1 MDVFDEVGLHDKV
14 RIIGGDYN
22 GQKGKVTCISG
33 GMCSV
38 QLESDLEDILVDA
51 SDCEVINDY

>member
-1 MDVFDEVGLHDKV
+1 MDIYSEVGLHDKV

-22 GQKGKVTCISG
+22 GQTGKVTYISG

-38 QLESDLEDILVDA
+38 QLDSDLEDVLVDA
-51 SDCEVINDY
+51 NDCEVIQD